1 MRDVTTFTLPS
12 EWEARYPA
20 PMGIMRKI
28 TSVSTFGLVDFR
40 SDKERQARYAR
51 QTRDAQR
58 EQVKLEQE
66 RQRQERAA
74 QKRHG

>member
-1 MRDVTTFTLPS
+1 
-12 EWEARYPA
+12 
-20 PMGIMRKI
+20 MRKA
-28 TSVSTFGLVDFR
+28 TSMATFGIVDFR
-40 SDKERQARYAR
+40 SDKERTARYAR